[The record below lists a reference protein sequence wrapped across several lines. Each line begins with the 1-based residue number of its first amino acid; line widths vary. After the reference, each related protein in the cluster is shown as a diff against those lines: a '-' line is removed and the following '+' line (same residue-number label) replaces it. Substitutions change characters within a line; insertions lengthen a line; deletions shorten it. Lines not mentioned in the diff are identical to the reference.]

1 MTTNEL
7 LREFIE
13 FSNNLEP
20 ERNRISKARGN
31 IFLKNHRPEFKN
43 LDIPLVSNNEVK
55 LKALL
60 EKLLEE
66 NMCSVVGDE
75 LIKEALK
82 SL

>member
-31 IFLKNHRPEFKN
+31 VFLKNHRPEFKN